1 MGRLWS
7 FYMFGFQPNMTTTDR
22 TLAAPPPGCAVRC
35 VAFNFERKHEGE
47 LELADV
53 PQVLDDGA
61 FVWIDVELCDHPGLR
76 GFLAQLELIGH
87 ETIDDVL
94 SAEPVTQIARFDD
107 YVTFALTS
115 CAPAADGGSLMVDR
129 TDCAL
134 GSRFLLTLRRNPAPF
149 IERMRKQ
156 YHQEFTRFAR
166 TPSFLVYQLWDQL
179 VESYVEAQRAL
190 EAQVAAL
197 HSELMGETDEDVFDR
212 VGRLGVELLTFRRVV
227 LPARGVL
234 RDLSTRRSL
243 FLSEMTQTNLSN
255 LGGVLDHVLQEL
267 VIDREILSE
276 SLALH
281 ESVVSHRTNEVMKKL
296 TIVSVVFL
304 PLTFLCGVYGMNFEH
319 LPELGWRY
327 GYAYFWLAVIAVVL
341 GVAWVSRR
349 ARLW

>member
-1 MGRLWS
+1 MPS
-7 FYMFGFQPNMTTTDR
+7 DR
-22 TLAAPPPGCAVRC
+22 MPSAAPLGCAVRC
-35 VAFNFERKHEGE
+35 VSFDFEHKRE
-47 LELADV
+47 LEVELAAV
-53 PQVLDDGA
+53 PVALEEGQ
-61 FVWIDVELCDHPGLR
+61 FVWIDVARGDQATLHTFLLSLGLISR
-76 GFLAQLELIGH
+76 
-87 ETIDDVL
+87 ETIEDML
-94 SAEPVTQIARFDD
+94 SPEPVTQLARFED

-115 CAPAADGGSLMVDR
+115 CTLSGSSGAAFEVAR

-134 GSRFLLTLRRNPAPF
+134 GASFLLTMHHGPAPF

-156 YHQEFTRFAR
+156 YHQEFARFAR

-179 VESYVEAQRAL
+179 VESYVDVQRTL
-190 EAQVAAL
+190 EARVAELHTAL
-197 HSELMGETDEDVFDR
+197 AQPSDEDVFER
-212 VGRLGVELLTFRRVV
+212 VGKLGIDLLSFRRVV
-227 LPARGVL
+227 VPARGVV

-243 FLSEMTQTNLSN
+243 FLSELTQSN
-255 LGGVLDHVLQEL
+255 LGNLGHVLDHVLQEL

-319 LPELGWRY
+319 LPELQWRY
-327 GYAYFWLAVIAVVL
+327 GYALFWLAVVAVVL
-341 GVAWVSRR
+341 GIAWGTRR